1 MFRLGQNHTVRL
13 KKINF
18 KSARMKISTKTR
30 TKLMKLTEE
39 AMNIA
44 MYIALQLCN
53 LPTNLL
59 ILMRKYQLENQLNNF
74 MCLGMI
80 LHVVSNTLERMM
92 IKFDQMTK
100 ISQKVLSI
108 AVSFAEFI

>member
-1 MFRLGQNHTVRL
+1 
-13 KKINF
+13 
-18 KSARMKISTKTR
+18 
-30 TKLMKLTEE
+30 
-39 AMNIA
+39 
-44 MYIALQLCN
+44 
-53 LPTNLL
+53 
-59 ILMRKYQLENQLNNF
+59 MRKYQLENQLNNF

-100 ISQKVLSI
+100 ICQKVLSI